1 MTDYTKTT
9 NFAAKDSLPSG
20 NSGKIVKGSE
30 IDTEFNNIAT
40 AVATKANTAA
50 PTLTGTVTL
59 TGLLSVPDGTASAP
73 SFTNTGDTNVG
84 LFFSGTDTMA
94 FTAGGTSQVT
104 FADGVI
110 APVTTNDVDLGT
122 SSLQFKDLFLAGNAD
137 FNGDLDVD
145 GTTNLDVVDIDG
157 ALTQDGGAVFNQA
170 SADVDFRV
178 ESNGAINKFFIDGG
192 NDVVVIGNNAPV
204 SSISVN
210 STFQIQGN
218 SNANSGMSISRYT
231 SNNSG
236 PYLNLA
242 KSRSTSVGDN
252 FTIVQ
257 DGDTLG
263 RVSFVAADGNDFAHQ
278 GAKIVG
284 ALDGTPSANDVPGRL
299 EFHTTPD
306 GSNSP
311 SERMRITDA
320 GDIGIG
326 DSAPSAKLHVTT
338 GVQGD
343 DAVVFESTNGG
354 TSFGP
359 VLNLDRNSSSPADN
373 DLLGRIIFN
382 GRNDADPSEV
392 VPYARIKSA
401 ALDVTDGEEDGK
413 LELSTILAGADTS
426 RMEMTITETVFNED
440 SKDLDFRIESN
451 GSTKKFFIDGGENV
465 VCINTDSPRGIA
477 STSNRQFQ
485 MEGTS
490 GVASSFSITR
500 NQNSNGGPALFF
512 GKTRGTS
519 FGDVTIA
526 QDGDALGTLGFCAA
540 DGNDVAHQSA
550 KIVGS
555 LDGTPA
561 ENDVPGRLEFH
572 TTPDGSTT
580 LNERMRINSDGDL
593 LINTTTDYGAKV
605 NIARADNNV
614 QLALVCTDADQGD
627 GPILDFIRDSGS
639 PSTADDIAV
648 VNFKA
653 DDDAGN
659 RDIYAQIAVF
669 SPGVTSG
676 SEQGRFVINTNDG
689 SAGLQNRI
697 DCTTGETVFNNGSVD
712 IDFRV
717 ESDGKQHMLFVDAGT
732 DTVRIGSSSD
742 VSTAATTLQVTAD
755 SGERAADIYR
765 PTSTGTG
772 VIFAAYSNVGGTAEK
787 VFEVE
792 ANGDVEN
799 ATNSYST
806 ISDQRLKQDIVDANS
821 QWNDIKALQIR
832 NFRFINDV
840 NQNGEDALRHI
851 GVVAQEVESA
861 GMTGLVKT
869 RNDEDTGE
877 EIKSVKSSIIYMKA
891 VKALQEAITRIETL
905 EAEVTALK
913 GGS

>member
-1 MTDYTKTT
+1 M
-9 NFAAKDSLPSG
+9 AS
-20 NSGKIVKGSE
+20 
-30 IDTEFNNIAT
+30 
-40 AVATKANTAA
+40 
-50 PTLTGTVTL
+50 TLT
-59 TGLLSVPDGTASAP
+59 
-73 SFTNTGDTNVG
+73 
-84 LFFSGTDTMA
+84 
-94 FTAGGTSQVT
+94 
-104 FADGVI
+104 
-110 APVTTNDVDLGT
+110 
-122 SSLQFKDLFLAGNAD
+122 LAGNAD

-178 ESNGAINKFFIDGG
+178 ETNGAINKFFIDGG

>member
-1 MTDYTKTT
+1 
-9 NFAAKDSLPSG
+9 
-20 NSGKIVKGSE
+20 
-30 IDTEFNNIAT
+30 
-40 AVATKANTAA
+40 
-50 PTLTGTVTL
+50 
-59 TGLLSVPDGTASAP
+59 
-73 SFTNTGDTNVG
+73 
-84 LFFSGTDTMA
+84 
-94 FTAGGTSQVT
+94 
-104 FADGVI
+104 
-110 APVTTNDVDLGT
+110 
-122 SSLQFKDLFLAGNAD
+122 
-137 FNGDLDVD
+137 
-145 GTTNLDVVDIDG
+145 
-157 ALTQDGGAVFNQA
+157 
-170 SADVDFRV
+170 
-178 ESNGAINKFFIDGG
+178 
-192 NDVVVIGNNAPV
+192 
-204 SSISVN
+204 
-210 STFQIQGN
+210 
-218 SNANSGMSISRYT
+218 
-231 SNNSG
+231 
-236 PYLNLA
+236 
-242 KSRSTSVGDN
+242 
-252 FTIVQ
+252 
-257 DGDTLG
+257 
-263 RVSFVAADGNDFAHQ
+263 
-278 GAKIVG
+278 
-284 ALDGTPSANDVPGRL
+284 
-299 EFHTTPD
+299 
-306 GSNSP
+306 
-311 SERMRITDA
+311 
-320 GDIGIG
+320 
-326 DSAPSAKLHVTT
+326 
-338 GVQGD
+338 GD

>member
-178 ESNGAINKFFIDGG
+178 ETNGAINKFFIDGG